1 MSEHGRRAWV
11 LGQGQ
16 AATGTD
22 ARSTSCGRQRASQSQ
37 PARPHGRRRAPG
49 PALPS
54 RPKNTH
60 LSEAPRGGGLPS
72 MLRAPLL
79 QARRAEG
86 LPAGV
91 GVPRPAAGL
100 LGGSAGPRVLPTA
113 PGRGF
118 LGIWDPGG
126 GQLAGPGRGRSPD
139 RHQASP
145 RRGSGL
151 DPGVAIQPSTS
162 WSAQVTQIQRSG
174 VHREV
179 LREAN
184 GPSP

>member
-1 MSEHGRRAWV
+1 M
-11 LGQGQ
+11 LGQGH

-37 PARPHGRRRAPG
+37 PARPQAAGEPQAPLCRLDPRTHTFPRPLEGVGCPACSGRLCSRLGGRKACPLGSGCPG
-49 PALPS
+49 PP
-54 RPKNTH
+54 
-60 LSEAPRGGGLPS
+60 
-72 MLRAPLL
+72 
-79 QARRAEG
+79 QACW
-86 LPAGV
+86 V
-91 GVPRPAAGL
+91 GAAG
-100 LGGSAGPRVLPTA
+100 SRVLPTA

-151 DPGVAIQPSTS
+151 DPGVATQPSTN
-162 WSAQVTQIQRSG
+162 WPAQATQIQQSG

-179 LREAN
+179 LREADS
-184 GPSP
+184 PSP